1 MAYPEHLMEKKVPMV
16 MRHRPVRRANLLAGA
31 TLIATL
37 LGGCAPDV
45 MQTSV
50 TTPMETEPANYASL
64 IRVADAMRASGDNVS
79 AVALY
84 KRAATIKTLESE
96 PLRKLGLALLDLKSY
111 NEAAAAFR
119 SAIANDQND
128 IEAMRGLGNALLSLE
143 QPQMALKQFEAAL
156 AAKPNDSRTH
166 NSIAVV
172 LDMIGDHSGAQARYR
187 QGLAIDGD
195 NLTLRNNLGL
205 SLALSG
211 DYRAAIATLRPVA
224 AHPAAT
230 ARNRQNLALVFG
242 LAGDLE
248 AAARVAR
255 MDLDEASVRSNLAYY
270 TVLRELADRPRVSAI
285 GGANPARM
293 EILGY
298 GKTEPLR

>member
-1 MAYPEHLMEKKVPMV
+1 MAYPVRLMEKKVPMA
-16 MRHRPVRRANLLAGA
+16 MRHRPVRRATLLAGA
-31 TLIATL
+31 ALVGSL
-37 LGGCAPDV
+37 LSACAPDAV
-45 MQTSV
+45 QSNV
-50 TTPMETEPANYASL
+50 TTPMATEPANYASL
-64 IRVADAMRASGDNVS
+64 IRVADAMRATGDNAT

-84 KRAATIKTLESE
+84 KRAATVKTLESE
-96 PLRKLGLALLDLKSY
+96 PLTKLGMTLLDLKSY
-111 NEAAAAFR
+111 NDAAAAFR
-119 SAIANDQND
+119 SALANNAND

-156 AAKPNDSRTH
+156 AVDPNDSRTY
-166 NSIAVV
+166 NSVGVV
-172 LDMIGDHSGAQARYR
+172 LDLIGDHRAAQGRYR
-187 QGLAIDGD
+187 QGLAISGD

-211 DYRAAIATLRPVA
+211 DYREAVSTLRPVA
-224 AHPAAT
+224 MHPTAT
-230 ARNRQNLALVFG
+230 ARNRQNLALVYG
-242 LAGDLE
+242 LSGDLE

-270 TVLRELADRPRVSAI
+270 TVLRELADKPRTSSL
-285 GGANPARM
+285 GANPARM

>member
-1 MAYPEHLMEKKVPMV
+1 MAYPELLMEKKVPMA
-16 MRHRPVRRANLLAGA
+16 MRHRPVRRATLLAGA
-31 TLIATL
+31 ALVGSL
-37 LGGCAPDV
+37 LSACAPDV
-45 MQTSV
+45 MQSNV
-50 TTPMETEPANYASL
+50 TTPMATEPANYASL
-64 IRVADAMRASGDNVS
+64 IRVADAMRATGDNTT

-96 PLRKLGLALLDLKSY
+96 PLTKLGMTLLDLKSY

-119 SAIANDQND
+119 SAIANNAHD

-156 AAKPNDSRTH
+156 AADPNDARTY
-166 NSIAVV
+166 NSIGVV
-172 LDMIGDHSGAQARYR
+172 LDMIGDHRAAQGRYR
-187 QGLAIDGD
+187 QGLAIAGD

-211 DYRAAIATLRPVA
+211 DYREAIATLRPVA
-224 AHPAAT
+224 THPTAT
-230 ARNRQNLALVFG
+230 ARNRQNLALVYG
-242 LAGDLE
+242 LSGDLE

-255 MDLDEASVRSNLAYY
+255 MDLDEVSVRSNLAYY
-270 TVLRELADRPRVSAI
+270 TVLRELADRPRTSSL
-285 GGANPARM
+285 GANPARM